1 MAGKP
6 TTGQIWGG
14 GGSASAKPSTGQ
26 IWGGGGNSPA
36 SVKTAKEKHGIVG
49 FFDHFAS
56 DVRDAA
62 VGLPM
67 GLVNT
72 VEHPIRTAKQTA
84 RVEWQT
90 WSPLIHGQFGKFGHD
105 FVQHPLAPIL
115 DIAAVASLGL
125 GSAARIAETGSLGAR
140 AAELATRNE
149 LKVAGATAD
158 APSMT
163 RVLSRRPAARFRQN
177 IVHEVTGR
185 THPLFSNESLYKKLS
200 SKEGQR
206 WQFAV
211 NARMNQLAKAYKDTN
226 NPAMQ
231 RKVFEHM
238 YWQTRDGAA
247 RAVKVAHLTGM
258 KPPKGWRFVV
268 ENYGGQTAEQIG
280 KSTVKAG
287 PNEVLFETK
296 GGLSVRKV
304 TGFKERA
311 EPRGGTPRAASASQ
325 GHAIM
330 EPDGTISVSGG
341 YKHEGGH
348 REVSAPDGHV
358 FVPNGK
364 GGYTLMKKETVTRPD
379 IFDHVKSPTT
389 AGAGD
394 FVKELHNV
402 HSRFTTSDLSK
413 AALQKGGKE
422 VLIVP
427 DRALRAYGTEAAN
440 SVSFLRKM
448 YDKPTKVW
456 RAAVLNLRPAY
467 VVNNAVGNT
476 LMFMMNHG
484 DTTGMRAFVDSVKQ
498 VKGAKYID
506 RLDVAGGKTKWMEK
520 HFPDEVGNT
529 FGGSVTNDFQK
540 PGTLNRL
547 GRGVMPANIKMEQMF
562 RRTLINSEMRRMP
575 EVKALM
581 KNGHTFDQAAEKVL
595 KNNPGAR
602 ARVLE
607 HAHNTLGD
615 YNAMSQMDRHIRDLI
630 PFWAWDKTIARHT
643 AKLVDEQPVK
653 AAIGA
658 NLGQQGTQSTENALG
673 AIPSFLKGAIPLPGS
688 LGPSQPGRKSIMTTQ
703 GLNPYSTI
711 PDLADTLGSMVGLG
725 NKPAAESVGSLVGPI
740 PTIGI
745 ESLTGTRF
753 SGAKIPDKGMGPVG
767 NALRDMVVN
776 LPPSQLAAAATG
788 HLPSSDTINK
798 RTGER
803 GQKLYQKDWESIV
816 SSWLGFPNRKLS
828 PAAAQKLA
836 DAEGQTRHNAGM
848 GAI

>member
-14 GGSASAKPSTGQ
+14 GGSSAKPSTGS
-26 IWGGGGNSPA
+26 IWGGGASPT
-36 SVKTAKEKHGIVG
+36 SVKTKKEKSGVVG
-49 FFDHFAS
+49 FFEHFGE

-72 VEHPIRTAKQTA
+72 VEHPIRTVKQTA
-84 RVEWQT
+84 KVTWQT
-90 WSPLIHGQFGKFGHD
+90 WSPLVHGHYGEFAHNFE
-105 FVQHPLAPIL
+105 QHPLAPIL

-125 GSAARIAETGSLGAR
+125 GSAAKIGETGALGSRVAR
-140 AAELATRNE
+140 LATTPE
-149 LKVAGATAD
+149 IKVVGATAD

-163 RVLSRRPAARFRQN
+163 RVLSRRPAARLRQN

-200 SKEGQR
+200 SKESQR

-211 NARMNQLAKAYKDTN
+211 NARMNQLSKAYKDIA
-226 NPAMQ
+226 NPVDQ

-238 YWQTRDGAA
+238 YWQTREGPA
-247 RAVKVAHLTGM
+247 RAVKIRNLTDL
-258 KPPKGWRFVV
+258 KPPKGFHFVV
-268 ENYGGQTAEQIG
+268 ENKGQG
-280 KSTVKAG
+280 
-287 PNEVLFETK
+287 
-296 GGLSVRKV
+296 
-304 TGFKERA
+304 
-311 EPRGGTPRAASASQ
+311 
-325 GHAIM
+325 M
-330 EPDGTISVSGG
+330 
-341 YKHEGGH
+341 
-348 REVSAPDGHV
+348 
-358 FVPNGK
+358 
-364 GGYTLMKKETVTRPD
+364 
-379 IFDHVKSPTT
+379 FDHITNPTK

-440 SVSFLRKM
+440 SASFLRKL

-476 LMFMMNHG
+476 FMFMMNHG
-484 DTTGMRAFVDSVKQ
+484 DTTGMRAWVDSVKQ
-498 VKGAKYID
+498 IKGAKYID
-506 RLDVAGGKTKWMEK
+506 RLDVAGGKTRWMEK

-540 PGTLNRL
+540 PGVANRL
-547 GRGVMPANIKMEQMF
+547 GRGVMPLNIKMEQMF

-575 EVKALM
+575 EVKSLM
-581 KNGHTFDQAAEKVL
+581 KKGHTFDQAAEKVL
-595 KNNPGAR
+595 KGNPGAR

-615 YNAMSQMDRHIRDLI
+615 YNAMSKVDRHIRDLI
-630 PFWAWDKTIARHT
+630 PFWAWDKTIARHS

-658 NLGQQGTQSTENALG
+658 TIGDQGTERTQQELG
-673 AIPSFLKGAIPLPGS
+673 AIPSFLKGAIPLPFGF
-688 LGPSQPGRKSIMTTQ
+688 GPSQPGRKSIMTTQ

-711 PDLADTLGSMVGLG
+711 PDLADTVGSMVGLG
-725 NKPAAESVGSLVGPI
+725 NKPAAESIGSLVGPI

-745 ESLTGTRF
+745 ETLTGTRF
-753 SGAKIPDKGMGPVG
+753 SGAPIPDKGLGPVG

-776 LPPSQLAAAATG
+776 LPPGQLIAAGTG
-788 HLPSSDTINK
+788 NLPSSDTINK

-803 GQKLYQKDWESIV
+803 GQKLYQKDWESVV

-836 DAEGQTRHNAGM
+836 DAEGQARHNAGL
-848 GAI
+848 GAR